1 MEHGGARPPERPVS
15 ARIQAPRRRRAGAG
29 DQQRLPIPLPAAGF
43 AGSAQPELS
52 VPCAAPFDGD
62 DWLFSVEWE
71 GSRCLLIADGRGSV
85 RLQGEVSSLERRF
98 PEIAA
103 SGPLQGAAE
112 AVLDGSICVLD
123 RHGRPDLA
131 ALFARVSEANPG
143 RPAAVFLA
151 TDLLHLGGEPLTA
164 RPLLTRLAMLRD
176 LVPPDSRIQLPD
188 HVAGHGRALAQ
199 AAAARGLSSLIARRG
214 GAPYRAGIASPDRLR
229 IPLTGR
235 RDAVV
240 VGWFST
246 AAGVSVV
253 LADWAG
259 GRLDLVGT
267 AAVPGGASTR
277 WLAGAV
283 EVATDPDMLEGA
295 AEVGPEVTWVRP
307 RLVATVE
314 PTAPRRERHRLVE
327 FQLVAL
333 RDDVNPQ
340 WCLRRNPLPPP
351 EAGARLPL
359 RPFSPTVLSAL
370 PIEGAA

>member
-1 MEHGGARPPERPVS
+1 MEHVGARHPERPVS
-15 ARIQAPRRRRAGAG
+15 ARIQAPRRRRTSAG

-43 AGSAQPELS
+43 AGSSQPELS

-71 GSRCLLIADGRGSV
+71 GSRCLLIADGSGSV
-85 RLQGEVSSLERRF
+85 RLQGEVSSLESRF

-103 SGPLQGAAE
+103 SGPLKGGAE

-123 RHGRPDLA
+123 RDGRPDLA

-143 RPAAVFLA
+143 RPAAVYLA
-151 TDLLHLGGEPLTA
+151 TDLLHLDGEPLTG
-164 RPLLTRLAMLRD
+164 RPLLSRLATLRD

-199 AAAARGLSSLIARRG
+199 AAAARGLSSLIARRS

-277 WLAGAV
+277 WLASAV
-283 EVATDPDMLEGA
+283 EAATDPGMLDGA
-295 AEVGPEVTWVRP
+295 AEVGEVTWVRP

-314 PTAPRRERHRLVE
+314 PAGPGRERQQLAE

-340 WCLRRNPLPPP
+340 WCLRRDPLPPP

>member
-1 MEHGGARPPERPVS
+1 MS
-15 ARIQAPRRRRAGAG
+15 ARIQAPRRRRAGAD
-29 DQQRLPIPLPAAGF
+29 DQQRLPIPVPAAGF
-43 AGSAQPELS
+43 AGSAEPEVC

-71 GSRCLLIADGRGSV
+71 GSRCLLIAAESGSV
-85 RLQGEVSSLERRF
+85 RLKGEVSSLDRRF

-103 SGPLQGAAE
+103 SGPLRGARE

-131 ALFARVSEANPG
+131 ALFARVSEATPG
-143 RPAAVFLA
+143 RTAAVYLA
-151 TDLLHLGGEPLTA
+151 ADLLHLDGQPLTG

-176 LVPPDSRIQLPD
+176 LIPSDSRIQLPD
-188 HVAGHGRALAQ
+188 HVVGHGRALAQ
-199 AAAARGLSSLIARRG
+199 AAAARGLTALIARRG
-214 GAPYRAGIASPDRLR
+214 AAPYRPGIASPDRLR
-229 IPLTGR
+229 ISLTGR

-246 AAGVSVV
+246 ASGVSVV
-253 LADWAG
+253 LADWAD
-259 GRLDLVGT
+259 GRLALVGT
-267 AAVPGGASTR
+267 AAVAGGASTR

-283 EVATDPDMLEGA
+283 EIAADLGALEGA
-295 AEVGPEVTWVRP
+295 VEAGPAVTWVRP

-314 PTAPRRERHRLVE
+314 PASAEAGSHRLVE

-340 WCLRRNPLPPP
+340 WCLRRQPLPPP
-351 EAGARLPL
+351 EAGAHLPL

-370 PIEGAA
+370 AIEGAA

>member
-1 MEHGGARPPERPVS
+1 MSAGG
-15 ARIQAPRRRRAGAG
+15 
-29 DQQRLPIPLPAAGF
+29 QQRLPIPLPAAGF
-43 AGSAQPELS
+43 AGCAQPELS

-62 DWLFSVEWE
+62 DWVFSVEWE
-71 GSRCLLIADGRGSV
+71 GSRCLLIADESGSV
-85 RLQGEVSSLERRF
+85 RLQGEVGSLEHRF

-103 SGPLQGAAE
+103 SGPLRGGAE

-123 RHGRPDLA
+123 RDGRPDLP

-143 RPAAVFLA
+143 RAAAVYLA
-151 TDLLHLGGEPLTA
+151 TDLLHLDGEPLTT

-176 LVPPDSRIQLPD
+176 LIPPESRIQLPD

-214 GAPYRAGIASPDRLR
+214 EAPYRAGIASPDRLR
-229 IPLTGR
+229 IALTGR

-253 LADWAG
+253 LADWAA

-267 AAVPGGASTR
+267 ASVPGGASTR

-283 EVATDPDMLEGA
+283 EIATDLGALEGA
-295 AEVGPEVTWVRP
+295 AGAGAEVTWVRP
-307 RLVATVE
+307 RLVATVD
-314 PTAPRRERHRLVE
+314 PTATSGERHRLAE
-327 FQLVAL
+327 FRLVAL

-340 WCLRRNPLPPP
+340 WCLRREPQPPP
-351 EAGARLPL
+351 ASGARLPL
-359 RPFSPTVLSAL
+359 RPFSPTVLNAL

>member
-1 MEHGGARPPERPVS
+1 MEHGGARPPEHSVS
-15 ARIQAPRRRRAGAG
+15 ARIQAPRRRRASAG
-29 DQQRLPIPLPAAGF
+29 DQPRLPIADPAAGV
-43 AGSAQPELS
+43 AGSAQPEAS

-62 DWLFSVEWE
+62 EWLFSVEWE
-71 GSRCLLIADGRGSV
+71 GSRCLLIAAESGSV
-85 RLQGEVSSLERRF
+85 RLKGEASSLDGRF
-98 PEIAA
+98 PEITAA
-103 SGPLQGAAE
+103 GPLQGAHD
-112 AVLDGSICVLD
+112 AVLDGSVCVLD

-131 ALFARVSEANPG
+131 ALFSRVSEATPG
-143 RPAAVFLA
+143 RPPAVYLA
-151 TDLLHLGGEPLTA
+151 TDLLHLDGETLTG
-164 RPLLTRLAMLRD
+164 RPLLSRLAMLRD
-176 LVPPDSRIQLPD
+176 LIPADSRIQLPD

-199 AAAARGLSSLIARRG
+199 AAASRGLTALIARRG

-240 VGWFST
+240 VGWYST

-253 LADWAG
+253 LADWTE
-259 GRLDLVGT
+259 GRLGLVGT

-283 EVATDPDMLEGA
+283 EAAAEPAALEGA
-295 AEVGPEVTWVRP
+295 EQAGREVTWVRP

-314 PTAPRRERHRLVE
+314 PTAAAAQRRRLEDFRLVA
-327 FQLVAL
+327 V

-340 WCLRRNPLPPP
+340 WCLRRQPVAPP
-351 EAGARLPL
+351 EAGAHLPL

-370 PIEGAA
+370 PIGGAA

>member
-1 MEHGGARPPERPVS
+1 
-15 ARIQAPRRRRAGAG
+15 
-29 DQQRLPIPLPAAGF
+29 
-43 AGSAQPELS
+43 
-52 VPCAAPFDGD
+52 
-62 DWLFSVEWE
+62 
-71 GSRCLLIADGRGSV
+71 
-85 RLQGEVSSLERRF
+85 
-98 PEIAA
+98 
-103 SGPLQGAAE
+103 
-112 AVLDGSICVLD
+112 
-123 RHGRPDLA
+123 
-131 ALFARVSEANPG
+131 
-143 RPAAVFLA
+143 
-151 TDLLHLGGEPLTA
+151 
-164 RPLLTRLAMLRD
+164 MLRD

-188 HVAGHGRALAQ
+188 HVVGHGRALAQ
-199 AAAARGLSSLIARRG
+199 AATSRGLSSLIARRS

-246 AAGVSVV
+246 AAGVSVL

-259 GRLDLVGT
+259 GRLELVGT
-267 AAVPGGASTR
+267 AAIPGGASTR

-283 EVATDPDMLEGA
+283 EPATDPGIEGA
-295 AEVGPEVTWVRP
+295 AEVGEVTWVRP

-314 PTAPRRERHRLVE
+314 PAPPRPERRRLSE

-340 WCLRRNPLPPP
+340 WCLRRDPLPPP

>member
-1 MEHGGARPPERPVS
+1 MEHGGAKPPEHPVS
-15 ARIQAPRRRRAGAG
+15 ARIQAPRRRRVSVG
-29 DQQRLPIPLPAAGF
+29 DQPRLPIQLPAAGF
-43 AGSAQPELS
+43 AGSVQPELS

-71 GSRCLLIADGRGSV
+71 GSRCLLSATENGSL
-85 RLQGEVSSLERRF
+85 RLKGEVASLDSRF

-103 SGPLQGAAE
+103 AGPLRGARE

-143 RPAAVFLA
+143 RPAAVYLA
-151 TDLLHLGGEPLTA
+151 TDLLHLDGEALTA
-164 RPLLTRLAMLRD
+164 RPLLARLALLRD
-176 LVPPDSRIQLPD
+176 LIPADSRIQLPD

-199 AAAARGLSSLIARRG
+199 AAAARGLSALIARRS
-214 GAPYRAGIASPDRLR
+214 GAPYRAGIASPERLR
-229 IPLTGR
+229 IALTGR

-253 LADWAG
+253 LADWTR
-259 GRLDLVGT
+259 GRLELVGT

-283 EVATDPDMLEGA
+283 EAPADLAVLAGA
-295 AEVGPEVTWVRP
+295 ADAVAEVTWVRP

-314 PTAPRRERHRLVE
+314 PAATPGERRGLVDY
-327 FQLVAL
+327 QLVAL

-340 WCLRRNPLPPP
+340 WCLRRQPLPPP
-351 EAGARLPL
+351 ETGAQLPL

>member
-1 MEHGGARPPERPVS
+1 MEHGGARPPERPVN
-15 ARIQAPRRRRAGAG
+15 ARIQAPRRRRTSAG

-43 AGSAQPELS
+43 GGSSQPELS

-71 GSRCLLIADGRGSV
+71 GSRCLLIADGGGSV
-85 RLQGEVSSLERRF
+85 RLHGEVSSLERRF

-103 SGPLQGAAE
+103 SGPLQGGAE

-123 RHGRPDLA
+123 RDGRPDLA

-143 RPAAVFLA
+143 RPAAVYLA
-151 TDLLHLGGEPLTA
+151 TDLLHLDGEPLTG
-164 RPLLTRLAMLRD
+164 RPLLSRLAMLRD
-176 LVPPDSRIQLPD
+176 LIPPESRIQLPD

-199 AAAARGLSSLIARRG
+199 AAAARGLNSLIARRG

-229 IPLTGR
+229 ITLTGR

-246 AAGVSVV
+246 AAGVTVV

-283 EVATDPDMLEGA
+283 EVATDPGMLDGA
-295 AEVGPEVTWVRP
+295 AGVEEVTWVRP

-314 PTAPRRERHRLVE
+314 PAPPGRERRRLAE

-340 WCLRRNPLPPP
+340 WCLRRDPLPPP